1 MTAGSAPA
9 GPEVTVER
17 VLVAVD
23 GSEPAR
29 RAAAHGI
36 EIAARFGAAVE
47 VVTVRPDADEPD
59 RGRDHVAPVVERAS
73 ARGVEATATLLD
85 GRPAAAVARRATEC
99 GADLIAVGRQGR
111 RGLGARLLGSVTE
124 RLLRRSDVPVLTV
137 PRGAP
142 TGEGE
147 GDGDGDGDAAP
158 YDGVLVTTDGS
169 EAAAGAGPY
178 GAAVAD
184 RFDAAL
190 HVLAVVDVLAEA
202 GVFDAGGVD
211 RAYVDRIEN
220 RLCGAVDDLIDGVD
234 AAGLDVHPAVVHGTA
249 HEAIGGYVDEHGID
263 LVAMGSAGQSNLA
276 GQRLGTVTGRVLRTV
291 DRPVLVVTD

>member
-1 MTAGSAPA
+1 METGSPASGAGVAI
-9 GPEVTVER
+9 GR

-29 RAAAHGI
+29 RAAGHGI
-36 EIAARFGAAVE
+36 AIAARFGAAVE
-47 VVTVRPDADEPD
+47 VVTVRPDADEPE
-59 RGRDHVAPVVERAS
+59 RGRDHVEPVVERAG

-85 GRPAAAVARRATEC
+85 GRPAAAVARRAAAS
-99 GADLIAVGRQGR
+99 GADLVVVGRQGR

-137 PRGAP
+137 PRNAP
-142 TGEGE
+142 P
-147 GDGDGDGDAAP
+147 GDDEAAP
-158 YDGVLVTTDGS
+158 YDDVLVTTDGS

-211 RAYVDRIEN
+211 RAYVDRIED
-220 RLCGAVDDLIDGVD
+220 RLRGAVEDLIDGVD
-234 AAGLDVHPAVVHGTA
+234 ASGLDVRPAVVHGTA
-249 HEAIGGYVDEHGID
+249 HEAIAGYVDEHGID
-263 LVAMGSAGQSNLA
+263 LVAMGSVGQSNLA

>member
-1 MTAGSAPA
+1 MGTGSSASGAGVAI
-9 GPEVTVER
+9 GR

-29 RAAAHGI
+29 RAAGHGI
-36 EIAARFGAAVE
+36 AIAARFGAAVE
-47 VVTVRPDADEPD
+47 VVTVRPDADEPE
-59 RGRDHVAPVVERAS
+59 RGRDHVEPVVERAS

-85 GRPAAAVARRATEC
+85 GRPAAAVARRAAES
-99 GADLIAVGRQGR
+99 GADLVVVGRQGR

-137 PRGAP
+137 PRDAP
-142 TGEGE
+142 P
-147 GDGDGDGDAAP
+147 GDDGDAVP
-158 YDGVLVTTDGS
+158 YDDVLVTTDGS

-211 RAYVDRIEN
+211 RAYVDRIED
-220 RLCGAVDDLIDGVD
+220 RLRGAADDLIDGVD
-234 AAGLDVHPAVVHGTA
+234 ASGLDVRRAVVHGTA

-263 LVAMGSAGQSNLA
+263 LVAMGSVGQSNLA